1 MHPPV
6 PFQASPMGPY
16 CGFCGPRPPM
26 FTCSVCGTTQGLY
39 MQGMAMPPAQGMGIA
54 PLVAPVVQAPQGASP
69 LQLQSELRSA
79 AQDFRSGAARQ
90 LGEYAVDM
98 VYAWVS

>member
-39 MQGMAMPPAQGMGIA
+39 MPGMAVPPAQGMGIA
-54 PLVAPVVQAPQGASP
+54 PLVAPVVQAAPGAAPSQG
-69 LQLQSELRSA
+69 EMRSA
-79 AQDFRSGAARQ
+79 AQDFRSGFAKQMGGYAA
-90 LGEYAVDM
+90 DM